1 MTMTEIN
8 PFTQGQVLWTEHS
21 EFINKTA
28 NSISRSYAKV
38 EAEDVLQE
46 IYIFL
51 WEKEHYFLEQQRSDA
66 YVRTCIKNVG
76 INYALRQRDTT
87 LLETDTFYYSFDDVR
102 DLLPAFFAG
111 DWNATKV
118 VESTHQQYDSR
129 DSLAMMCDFSMAFSA
144 LNDAQK
150 DILNRK
156 YGQDEELTESK
167 DRQAASRALK
177 KFTLTLNT
185 ATDKRAKAH
194 EIGRAHV

>member
-1 MTMTEIN
+1 ML
-8 PFTQGQVLWTEHS
+8 F
-21 EFINKTA
+21 
-28 NSISRSYAKV
+28 RS
-38 EAEDVLQE
+38 
-46 IYIFL
+46 
-51 WEKEHYFLEQQRSDA
+51 
-66 YVRTCIKNVG
+66 
-76 INYALRQRDTT
+76 
-87 LLETDTFYYSFDDVR
+87 SFDDVR

-194 EIGRAHV
+194 EGPGSRKAISSSNGVYKAKGDYVDCAHDSPNRRPRISTN